1 MRPSDLEQRE
11 SFEAEMLP
19 HLDAAYRVAWGL
31 TGHQQDAEDLV
42 QETFLR
48 AYRGYRRYQR
58 GSNARAWLLTIMRN
72 AFLNAR
78 RAARARPTAVSLDA
92 VEGAIDAPDT
102 KSPGPEEQVLSDI
115 DRQAV
120 LRALAELPEFLRS
133 VLALVDL
140 AGMRYAEAAQVLR
153 CPIGT
158 VMSRLYR
165 GRRELAKRLQTS
177 ELWSGNR

>member
-1 MRPSDLEQRE
+1 MRPSEPGQRE

-19 HLDAAYRVAWGL
+19 HLDAAYRVAWAL

-42 QETFLR
+42 QETILR
-48 AYRGYRRYQR
+48 AFRGYHRYQR
-58 GSNARAWLLTIMRN
+58 GSNARAWLLTIMRH
-72 AFLNAR
+72 AFLNTR
-78 RAARARPTAVSLDA
+78 RAARSRPVAVSLDD
-92 VEGAIDAPDT
+92 ENGPIDAPDSG
-102 KSPGPEEQVLSDI
+102 SPNPEEQVLSDL

-133 VLALVDL
+133 ALALVDL
-140 AGMRYAEAAQVLR
+140 AGMRYAEAAQVLH

-177 ELWSGNR
+177 GLWSIDR